1 MREIEKNREFM
12 IVCLNTSRL
21 NPMGLWCAL
30 DETYSASGSL
40 YVDDGE
46 SIGMLTWSQHVI
58 VIVGTLFKL
67 YFLQFISKLLL

>member
-1 MREIEKNREFM
+1 M
-12 IVCLNTSRL
+12 IFCLNTSRL

-46 SIGMLTWSQHVI
+46 SIGMLTWLQHVI
-58 VIVGTLFKL
+58 VIVQTLVKL
-67 YFLQFISKLLL
+67 